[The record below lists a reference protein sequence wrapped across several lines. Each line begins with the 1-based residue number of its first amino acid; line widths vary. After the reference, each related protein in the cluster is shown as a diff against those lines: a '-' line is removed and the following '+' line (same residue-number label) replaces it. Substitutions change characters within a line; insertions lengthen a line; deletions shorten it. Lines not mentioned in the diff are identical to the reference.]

1 MDYDVDVILVV
12 EGRCAAIKRGI
23 IEVPFRRS
31 DPPNELRKVVPV
43 FVVAGAAAF
52 GGKIILVPPLEL
64 SVGRQRSPIKT
75 GHGRLLDFERIHEGD
90 GIESERRRLAI
101 AECSA

>member
-1 MDYDVDVILVV
+1 MDHDVDVILVV

-52 GGKIILVPPLEL
+52 GGKIILVPSLEL
-64 SVGRQRSPIKT
+64 SVGRQWHPV
-75 GHGRLLDFERIHEGD
+75 DF
-90 GIESERRRLAI
+90 LAADDII
-101 AECSA
+101 AD